1 MFFCSSIDIEIA
13 QNYHEECN
21 EFEDFCFEDYHY
33 AFQETLCPVTL
44 AHIRSLYFIQVYIF
58 IPLINSAPFLR
69 FSHILLYTNF
79 FLCTPGA
86 PGMYITTQNIFPI
99 PDGAVAQNLI
109 IIFNFSNQRPHLNYI
124 FLSYVYSFDTMEFS
138 MKHKF

>member
-1 MFFCSSIDIEIA
+1 MRNATKFRT
-13 QNYHEECN
+13 
-21 EFEDFCFEDYHY
+21 FCFEDNHY

-86 PGMYITTQNIFPI
+86 PGMYITTQNIFLKAGLHATI
-99 PDGAVAQNLI
+99 CRPDLSARQCRSANRTCILTPDPKVRLEECFVALV
-109 IIFNFSNQRPHLNYI
+109 
-124 FLSYVYSFDTMEFS
+124 LS
-138 MKHKF
+138 

>member
-1 MFFCSSIDIEIA
+1 M
-13 QNYHEECN
+13 NLRT
-21 EFEDFCFEDYHY
+21 FCFEDNHY

-44 AHIRSLYFIQVYIF
+44 ANIRSLYFIQVYIF
-58 IPLINSAPFLR
+58 IPLLNSPPFLR

-86 PGMYITTQNIFPI
+86 PGMYITTQNIFPV

-124 FLSYVYSFDTMEFS
+124 
-138 MKHKF
+138 

>member
-1 MFFCSSIDIEIA
+1 M
-13 QNYHEECN
+13 
-21 EFEDFCFEDYHY
+21 
-33 AFQETLCPVTL
+33 
-44 AHIRSLYFIQVYIF
+44 
-58 IPLINSAPFLR
+58 NSVPFLR

-86 PGMYITTQNIFPI
+86 PGMYITTQNIFLI

-138 MKHKF
+138 MKHKC